1 VETDDCRCRGAVE
14 LVMTCVQEAE
24 LSEEGTMANEAVL
37 KFDEKRRHE
46 RYHKKLWDGQGKIAR
61 CRRRMKNLE
70 DCEEE
75 SER

>member
-1 VETDDCRCRGAVE
+1 VETDDCRCRRAVE
-14 LVMTCVQEAE
+14 LVMTFVQEAR

-46 RYHKKLWDGQGKIAR
+46 RYHKKLWDGQGKVTGCQR
-61 CRRRMKNLE
+61 GMQNLE
-70 DCEEE
+70 GCEEE